1 MGDLPASVKAL
12 KKSLKLDKKLFQ
24 SYYSL
29 GIVYT
34 DMEELEKAVE
44 SYTKALEIDQSS
56 TAAHNNLGNL
66 LSKLNN
72 PEAEYHYKKLIE
84 LMGNEVFPRLNM
96 SNYLIRSER
105 YDDAI
110 KYLNEL
116 VELDIATKEVF
127 NSLGVAYKGLDN
139 DAKAKEMFNKALK
152 LDANFELAKGNLE
165 SLNQIICGIR
175 NSRVHTIFYF

>member
-1 MGDLPASVKAL
+1 MTERSAENYKNSGKDKYKNGDIEGAIQ
-12 KKSLKLDKKLFQ
+12 DF
-24 SYYSL
+24 
-29 GIVYT
+29 
-34 DMEELEKAVE
+34 
-44 SYTKALEIDQSS
+44 TKALEIDQSS

-127 NSLGVAYKGLDN
+127 NSLGVAYKGLTN
-139 DAKAKEMFNKALK
+139 DDKAREMFDEALK
-152 LDANFELAKGNLE
+152 LDPNFELAKGNLKG
-165 SLNQIICGIR
+165 LN
-175 NSRVHTIFYF
+175 